1 MLTAENT
8 KDPLLKVKTDL
19 AAWVQ
24 DPRFLTYSCE
34 FRLGYTEAVLAI
46 PVSIDL
52 DPIDVLSR
60 LAKNIAESTET
71 QNYYENAFTQG
82 YKEALDDA
90 LYQLCDEDEAQFNEI
105 YAKDSVL
112 V

>member
-8 KDPLLKVKTDL
+8 NNSLLKVKTDL

-24 DPRFLTYSCE
+24 DPSFLTYS
-34 FRLGYTEAVLAI
+34 FGFQLGYTEAVLAI

-52 DPIDVLSR
+52 DPIDVLSM
-60 LAKNIAESTET
+60 LAKNIAEPTEP

-82 YKEALDDA
+82 YTEALDDA
-90 LYQLCDEDEAQFNEI
+90 LYQLYDEE
-105 YAKDSVL
+105 
-112 V
+112 